1 MLLRQGKAMTL
12 RSHNTKGNCDK
23 DGTNVSA
30 SKLRVNL
37 LSRASIFCQQGDYAK
52 AQSVY
57 KKILSGNPD
66 DIDALFGF
74 GLLAQTLKQRDIAFT
89 IFSKII
95 SLDREHCQA
104 FFQRGRIYIQKK
116 QYDNAITDFDC
127 ALSIDPDFF
136 EAISSRGIAHSKQ
149 LDFDS
154 ALSDFCKAVKI
165 RPQSSDAFYNRAL
178 AHKNLNKFDLA
189 VADYTQAIE
198 LNPNHFQALNNR
210 GMAFR
215 ELRQFDKA
223 IEDFDSC
230 IALKADFADGYWNKA
245 LTHLMIGDYEN
256 AWRLYEHRWDS
267 PNFTSRKRNFDKPL
281 WLGSPS
287 LAGKTILLHSEQGLG
302 DSLQV
307 SRYIKKFE
315 ELSCTVLLEVERPL
329 MRIMECLLPAT
340 QIIEKDSDLPAFDFH
355 CPLMSLPLAF
365 QTSVKTIPFS
375 SSYLSAKPD
384 RVKWWQDYLGKAAKP
399 RIGLTWRGNPDNRN
413 DQRRSIELTD
423 IIHDLSPDF
432 DWYSLQMEVSDAE
445 ECMINNINHLTHF
458 GSLIGDFAE
467 TAAFCA
473 VLDTVICVDTSIAH
487 LCGAIGQPV
496 HLLLS
501 YNADSRWHACG
512 DSTPWYESMRIH
524 RQGADRRWYEP
535 LQCAITEI
543 VTSQEC
549 LKNPQH

>member
-1 MLLRQGKAMTL
+1 MLLRLGNGMKI
-12 RSHNTKGNCDK
+12 RSQSIKGNYDK
-23 DGTNVSA
+23 KDTDASA
-30 SKLRVNL
+30 SNLRINL
-37 LSRASIFCQQGDYAK
+37 LSQARISCQQGDYAK
-52 AQSVY
+52 AQSLY
-57 KKILSGNPD
+57 KQILSRNPD
-66 DIDALFGF
+66 DVDALFGF
-74 GLLAQTLKQRDIAFT
+74 GLLAQTLKQGDIAFT

-95 SLDREHCQA
+95 SLDKEHCQA
-104 FFQRGRIYIQKK
+104 FFQRGRIYSLNEE
-116 QYDNAITDFDC
+116 YDNAIRDFNC
-127 ALSIDPDFF
+127 ALSIAPDFF
-136 EAISSRGIAHSKQ
+136 EAISSRGIAHSKK

-154 ALSDFCKAVKI
+154 ALSDFCNAVEI

-178 AHKNLNKFDLA
+178 AHKNLNNFDLA
-189 VADYTQAIE
+189 VVDYTKAIA

-215 ELRQFDKA
+215 ELRLFDKA
-223 IEDFDSC
+223 IKDFDSC

-245 LTHLMIGDYEN
+245 LTHLMIGDYAN

-267 PNFTSRKRNFDKPL
+267 PNFTSKKRNFDKPL
-281 WLGSPS
+281 WLGAPL

-329 MRIMECLLPAT
+329 MRIMECLLPPT
-340 QIIEKDSDLPAFDFH
+340 QIFEKDSDLPAFDFH

-365 QTSVKTIPFS
+365 QTSIKTIPYS

-399 RIGLTWRGNPDNRN
+399 RIGVAWKGNPYNSN
-413 DQRRSIELTD
+413 DQRRSIQLTN

-445 ECMINNINHLTHF
+445 KCIINNTSHLTHF

-467 TAAFCA
+467 TAAFCE

-512 DSTPWYESMRIH
+512 DSTPWYETMRIH
-524 RQGADRRWYEP
+524 RQGTDRQWSGP

-543 VTSQEC
+543 MALNEC
-549 LKNPQH
+549 LKNR